1 MLAMSLSKPRAKAL
15 AAVITAATASVV
27 FAGTGSQADAAGCA
41 PTAYTPGVGG
51 GWGIALGHVPCNGS
65 YTIKLVNNAGN
76 VLASSSGT
84 GSGGVQTSNT
94 VCAGAIVHTF
104 IYVNV
109 NGVGMSDTSGTVQC

>member
-1 MLAMSLSKPRAKAL
+1 
-15 AAVITAATASVV
+15 VV
-27 FAGTGSQADAAGCA
+27 FAGTGSQADASGCA

-51 GWGIALGHVPCNGS
+51 GWGIALANLPCTGS
-65 YTIKLVNNAGN
+65 YTIRLVNNAGN
-76 VLASSSGT
+76 ILREDSGT

-109 NGVGMSDTSGTVQC
+109 GGTGMSDTSGTVPC